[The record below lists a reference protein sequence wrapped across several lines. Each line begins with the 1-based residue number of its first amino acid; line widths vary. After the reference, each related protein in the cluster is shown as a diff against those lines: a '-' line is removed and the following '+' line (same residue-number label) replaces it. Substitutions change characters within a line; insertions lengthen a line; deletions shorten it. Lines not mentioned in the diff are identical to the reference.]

1 MLANMASREGATKLT
16 QTRRERVAEE
26 RGEPVRTVQRSLLE
40 PNNSLYVNVP
50 KLAIDLLDFN
60 KGDEVDV
67 EIHDDRV
74 VVRRGQ
80 DE

>member
-1 MLANMASREGATKLT
+1 MASREGNRKST

-26 RGEPVRTVQRSLLE
+26 RGEPVRTVQRSLMQ

-60 KGDEVDV
+60 KGEDVDV
-67 EIHDDRV
+67 EIHDDRI
-74 VVRRGQ
+74 VVRRGS
-80 DE
+80 EE

>member
-1 MLANMASREGATKLT
+1 MASREGNRKLT

-26 RGEPVRTVQRSLLE
+26 RGEPVRTVQRSLMQ

-60 KGDEVDV
+60 NGEDVDV
-67 EIHDDRV
+67 EIHDDRI
-74 VVRRGQ
+74 VVRRGS
-80 DE
+80 EE

>member
-1 MLANMASREGATKLT
+1 MVSREGNRKLT

-26 RGEPVRTVQRSLLE
+26 RGEPVRTVQRSLMQ

-60 KGDEVDV
+60 KGEDVDV

-74 VVRRGQ
+74 VVRRGS
-80 DE
+80 EE